1 MSQEQ
6 LQFLGGQQTPLM
18 RQYFEIKSQ
27 CPDAILFYRLG
38 DFYEMFYDD
47 AIKASKILD
56 IALTARDKSAKDPIP
71 LCGVPHHSAKA
82 YVAKLLDAGLK
93 VAICEQVEDP
103 AVTKGIVKRE
113 IVKII
118 TSGTRSDEDGL
129 ESSKTSFILSV
140 YPSSQHIAL
149 SWLDV
154 SNGSIETA
162 NFGNIEH
169 LKNFILT
176 LNPSEIVHSDD
187 KPSNAAFEFLSVD
200 VNFRKF
206 PVSKILPWMYE
217 HAEKEVPKRFN
228 VGHLASMG
236 LEPQSGSAETI
247 AGLISYVEDKNKTKL
262 PHLQMPKQFV
272 SSEYAT
278 IDYVTQENLEL
289 FESRKNVTGYSNLFS
304 VLNHTM
310 TGMGARELRNRI
322 QKPLQNL
329 GQIQERLSTMD
340 LFVSD
345 AAFRI
350 DVRNSLKTVT
360 DIDRI
365 LRRLALRTSSIHDLV
380 SLRSTLKQV
389 PLIRARLQEKD
400 SSKLKSI
407 IDKLDPHEDLYHLL
421 EASIDDAPSFNLA
434 EGGFIRDGY
443 NKELDHVRT
452 LSAQNQT
459 WIANLEAQEKKRT
472 GIPSLKISY
481 NRVFGY
487 YIEVTK
493 VHHDKV
499 PADYIRKQTLV
510 SAERYITPELKSKEE
525 EIQSAKERTV
535 TLEHEILNSIREKIA
550 GHVGSLIV
558 LSQGLAEVDVTS
570 SLSHASSMWGYVR
583 PVLNHDFAVEIKNGR
598 HPVVERNFADGSFVP
613 NDLSINDDARMI
625 LLTGPNM
632 AGKSTVMRQVALI
645 VLMAQMG
652 SYVPADSATIGI
664 VDRIFTRIGASDDLA
679 GGRSTFMVEM
689 NETSQI
695 LLNATSRS
703 LILLDEIGRGTSTY
717 DGLSIAWAVAEDID
731 ERIKAKTIFAT
742 HYHELTQLTQQR
754 PHILTMRMAIREWK
768 DQIVFLRKT
777 EVGVTERSY
786 GIEVAQLAG
795 VRSPVIARAKQI
807 LKSLE
812 NGNSNSV
819 KAMPEDAPV
828 AGSHPVLQELSSL
841 NINELS
847 PKQALDYLFD
857 IKKRIKGARHLLE

>member
-1 MSQEQ
+1 MDGTQMQ
-6 LQFLGGQQTPLM
+6 LLAQQTPLM
-18 RQYFEIKSQ
+18 RQYTEIKSQ

-56 IALTARDKSAKDPIP
+56 IALTARDKNAKNPVP
-71 LCGVPHHSAKA
+71 LCGVPHHSSKA
-82 YVAKLLDAGLK
+82 YISKLLDAGLK

-103 AVTKGIVKRE
+103 ATTKGIVKRE

-129 ESSKTSFILSV
+129 ESTKSSHILSM
-140 YPSSQHIAL
+140 YPSANHIAL

-154 SNGSIETA
+154 SNGSIETTHF
-162 NFGNIEH
+162 NNIEH

-176 LNPSEIVHSDD
+176 LNPSEIVHPDD
-187 KPSNAAFEFLSVD
+187 KTSNAAFSFLQLEFQ
-200 VNFRKF
+200 FKKF
-206 PVSKILPWMYE
+206 PVSKVLPWMYE
-217 HAEKEVPKRFN
+217 HAQREIPKRFN
-228 VGHLASMG
+228 VAHLASMG
-236 LEPQSGSAETI
+236 IEPQSGCAETI
-247 AGLISYVEDKNKTKL
+247 AGLLSYVEDKNKTKL

-272 SSEYAT
+272 SAEYAT
-278 IDYVTQENLEL
+278 LDYVTQENLEL
-289 FESRKNVTGYSNLFS
+289 FESKKNASGYSNLFS

-322 QKPLQNL
+322 QKPLQVLEKIN
-329 GQIQERLSTMD
+329 ERLSMMD
-340 LFVSD
+340 LFVHD

-350 DVRNSLKTVT
+350 DIRNALKTVT

-365 LRRLALRTSSIHDLV
+365 LRRLALRTSTIYDLV
-380 SLRSTLKQV
+380 SLRATLKQV
-389 PLIRARLQEKD
+389 PGLRARLEEKN
-400 SSKLKSI
+400 STTLKSI
-407 IDKLDPHEDLYHLL
+407 IDKLDPHSDLFHLL
-421 EASIDDAPSFNLA
+421 EASVDDSPSFNLA

-443 NKELDHVRT
+443 NIELDRLRT
-452 LSAQNQT
+452 LSSQNQT

-472 GIPSLKISY
+472 GISSLKISY

-487 YIEVTK
+487 YIEITK
-493 VHHDKV
+493 IHHEKV
-499 PADYIRKQTLV
+499 PADYIRKQTLAN
-510 SAERYITPELKSKEE
+510 AERYITPDLKNK
-525 EIQSAKERTV
+525 
-535 TLEHEILNSIREKIA
+535 EHEILNAKERTAVLEQEILQTIREKVA
-550 GHVGSLIV
+550 SRVASLTT
-558 LSQGLAEVDVTS
+558 LSLGLAEVDVTA
-570 SLSHASSMWGYVR
+570 SLGHASAMWGYIK
-583 PVLNHDFAVEIKNGR
+583 PTLTQDFTIEIKNGR

-613 NDLSINDDARMI
+613 NDLCIDQNARMI

-652 SYVPADSATIGI
+652 CYVPADAATISI

-689 NETSQI
+689 NETAQI

-731 ERIKAKTIFAT
+731 QRIKAKTIFAT
-742 HYHELTQLTQQR
+742 HYHELTQLSMER
-754 PHILTMRMAIREWK
+754 PHIQTMRMAIREWK

-777 EVGVTERSY
+777 EMGVTERSY

-795 VRSPVIARAKQI
+795 VRTPVIARAKEI
-807 LKSLE
+807 LKGLE
-812 NGNSNSV
+812 NPTSSA
-819 KAMPEDAPV
+819 AMPSIERV
-828 AGSHPVLQELSSL
+828 ADSDPHPAIQELAQL
-841 NINELS
+841 NMDELT
-847 PKQALDYLFD
+847 PKQALDYLFTL
-857 IKKRIKGARHLLE
+857 KQRL